1 VDSEKNT
8 THASERFDDLAR
20 RVTQGLSHLNDISIE
35 MKHQSDKSRHIVTA
49 EAQSTRVKV
58 SVEAQAG
65 RQHTSQEAAKNRAV
79 FEAEARRIRQHITT
93 ESASGRG
100 AFDSKLRHAHR
111 STVGHLGRRIDIA
124 HRETRS
130 HLQNQLESMQ
140 REDLDERIR
149 LQFINSFRIPELNER
164 RNQITDAHSGTYE
177 WIFEGNLETSD
188 SAPTIMRRSWDSFTD
203 WLLSSS
209 TMYWIHGKAGSG
221 KSTLMHFISEH
232 EKTRK
237 LLDKWAKPQTPIILS
252 WYFWNSGSQ
261 AQRSL
266 KGALCA
272 LLYQLVSIQP
282 GIVTDFLRTEPHL
295 SGREAPADWSQA
307 DLINLVSKMFS
318 TFNGRVAVFLDG
330 LDEFDRDEDV
340 KALLALL
347 QSLTKSSSVKVCLSS
362 RPEPQLELELGH
374 LPQLRLQDMTSRD
387 MSQYI
392 SDRLRPAL
400 PHLTSAEVDD
410 FVEQIACK
418 ADGVFLWVYLVT
430 KSLRQGALHSDS
442 YDVLRE
448 RLELLPAKMEILY
461 EHMWRSLNGD
471 DDLPTYRRQAALFF
485 SFYAHFPLSLI
496 DFVLATDEDLCEAAS
511 DMAKDDAV
519 IERLYQACSQMKS
532 LLQTR
537 CAGLLE
543 LGPQESTNAWRVM
556 GAEPVPNLSTT
567 ESETGTNGDDETAR
581 LLRAL
586 KSLGAVRF
594 FHRTARDFLLDKSAG
609 QAIIKTHP
617 LSEQDSAERV
627 LRARLAARI
636 CGLYHPSLFR
646 SREIWRSYE
655 GSELSRMVDLILE
668 LDKSDADEQVAEFQY
683 RLLQHIEITYS
694 QKLLPKWDNFIDQA
708 CRRNWYLAIASTLG
722 LIDLSGMVMCRA
734 PSSALAATI
743 LRNGP
748 RDKEFATY
756 LLYEQCCRK
765 SYRRADIRLVQVLL
779 SAGANP
785 NASDV
790 LCPRDGFQHSLWHQ
804 FVIGF
809 MELEQDK
816 PADYNGQA
824 MQAQTIATVKCFLH
838 HGADLFQQLVVVRS
852 CDMNACTDTIK
863 GIETYFE
870 NLDSWESLAS
880 GNAISTVNGAYLLRQ
895 LSLKFPSACREGNLA
910 EFTMPGGL
918 PPLCRDL
925 AIVGTNWA
933 LYRLPQDGPDL
944 WTDTISGGRENFEG
958 LVSNLDMR
966 YPQLFPRHRRVQM
979 RTLLGEQ
986 AFAPEPETQFEHG
999 DSWID
1004 RMKWSRRHLEARRAL
1019 KTLDPYNYPY
1029 YHIGK
1034 L

>member
-8 THASERFDDLAR
+8 THANDRFDDLAR

-35 MKHQSDKSRHIVTA
+35 MKHQNDKSRHIVTA

-58 SVEAQAG
+58 SAEAEAG

-79 FEAEARRIRQHITT
+79 FEAEARRTRQHITT

-100 AFDSKLRHAHR
+100 AIDRKLRNAHR

-124 HRETRS
+124 HKETRS
-130 HLQNQLESMQ
+130 HLQNRLESMQ

-164 RNQITDAHSGTYE
+164 RYQITDAHPGTYE
-177 WIFEGNLETSD
+177 WIFEGNLKTPY

-209 TMYWIHGKAGSG
+209 MMYWIHGKAGSG

-232 EKTRK
+232 EKTRE

-295 SGREAPADWSQA
+295 RSREAPADWSQA
-307 DLINLVSKMFS
+307 DLINLVSKVFS
-318 TFNGRVAVFLDG
+318 TFNGRIAFFLDG
-330 LDEFDRDEDV
+330 LDEFADRDEDV
-340 KALLALL
+340 NVLLALL

-362 RPEPQLELELGH
+362 RPERQLELELGH

-400 PHLTSAEVDD
+400 PHWSSAEVDD

-430 KSLRQGALHSDS
+430 KSLRQGTLQSDS
-442 YDVLRE
+442 YDVLME
-448 RLELLPAKMEILY
+448 RLELLPAKMENLY

-485 SFYAHFPLSLI
+485 SFHAHFPLSLI
-496 DFVLATDEDLCEAAS
+496 EFVLATDEDLCEVAS
-511 DMAKDDAV
+511 DMAKADAV

-543 LGPQESTNAWRVM
+543 IDVQGSSDFWQYEEGKERPTLLGRGS
-556 GAEPVPNLSTT
+556 
-567 ESETGTNGDDETAR
+567 
-581 LLRAL
+581 
-586 KSLGAVRF
+586 VRF
-594 FHRTARDFLLDKSAG
+594 FHRTARDFLLDRSAG
-609 QAIIKTHP
+609 QAIMKTHP
-617 LSEQDSAERV
+617 LSKQDIAERL

-636 CGLYHPSLFR
+636 RGLYHPSFLGA
-646 SREIWRSYE
+646 REIWRSYE
-655 GSELSRMVDLILE
+655 GKELGKMIDLILG

-694 QKLLPKWDNFIDQA
+694 QKLIPKWDNFIDQA
-708 CRRNWYLAIASTLG
+708 CRRNWYLAVAYTFG
-722 LIDLSGMVMCRA
+722 PIDLWGMVMCRA

-748 RDKEFATY
+748 GDNKFATY
-756 LLYEQCCRK
+756 LLYELCCRK
-765 SYRRADIRLVQVLL
+765 SYREADIRLVQFLL

-790 LCPRDGFQHSLWHQ
+790 LCPRDGFQHSPWHR
-804 FVIGF
+804 FVIRS
-809 MELEQDK
+809 MEIEQDQL
-816 PADYNGQA
+816 ADFNGQA

-838 HGADLFQQLVVVRS
+838 LGADLFQQLVVARS
-852 CDMNACTDTIK
+852 FDMNACTDTIK

-870 NLDSWESLAS
+870 NLASYEWLA
-880 GNAISTVNGAYLLRQ
+880 GVKAISTVNGAYLLRQ
-895 LSLKFPSACREGNLA
+895 LSLKFPSAYRERNLA

-918 PPLCRDL
+918 APSCRDM
-925 AIVGTNWA
+925 AIVGTNRA
-933 LYRLPQDGPDL
+933 LYRLPQDGPGL
-944 WTDTISGGRENFEG
+944 WTDIISGGRENFQG

-966 YPQLFPRHRRVQM
+966 YPQLFQRHRRVQM
-979 RTLLGEQ
+979 RTLLREQ
-986 AFAPEPETQFEHG
+986 AFAPEPETQFEYG

-1004 RMKWSRRHLEARRAL
+1004 RMKWTHRHLKARQAL
-1019 KTLDPYNYPY
+1019 NALDPY